1 MLKVLFLSIPT
12 GGGHHQAARA
22 MERYFEGREDVE
34 CRMLDMAENVNT
46 ALADAVS
53 KGYIL
58 TTSVTPKLFGTIY
71 DLLDA
76 RENPSTEA
84 SRTIRVLMSAFRK
97 KLCAYID
104 AFRPDVIVSTHPF
117 CTITLNRAAK
127 RHPISAKLISIVTDF
142 TIHPFWEQARSEYYV
157 TASELLSYQALK
169 KWSTVEQVLPIGIPV
184 DPKFANKM
192 PKEEARKALGAE
204 NKFTVLIMMG
214 SMGYG
219 TSTAEV
225 LRTLDRMDEDFQ
237 ILVVCGSNKKMKS
250 RLDRMKF
257 TKEVKI
263 FGFVNNVDVFMDAC
277 DCIITKPG
285 GLSTSEALAKRV
297 PILMLDPIPGQED
310 RNKEFLLNNGI
321 ALYISDTFGVD
332 EAVYQLIHYPFKA
345 EQMIANMAHFAKPN
359 AARDLGEFILSIHTK
374 KTADENKSSVS
385 L

>member
-1 MLKVLFLSIPT
+1 MLKILFLSIPT

-22 MERYFEGREDVE
+22 MERYFENCDDVE
-34 CRMLDMAENVNT
+34 CRMLDMAENVNS

-127 RHPISAKLISIVTDF
+127 RHPIHAHLISIVTDF
-142 TIHPFWEQARSEYYV
+142 TVHPFWEQARSDYYV
-157 TASELLSYQALK
+157 TASELLSFQALK
-169 KWSTVEQVLPIGIPV
+169 KWSTVEQVLPLGIPV
-184 DPKFANKM
+184 DPKFAVKI
-192 PKEEARKALGAE
+192 PKEEARAQLGVE
-204 NKFTVLIMMG
+204 DKFTVLIMMG

-219 TSTAEV
+219 TRTAEA
-225 LRTLDRMDEDFQ
+225 LRALDRMDEDFQ
-237 ILVVCGSNKKMKS
+237 ILVVCGSNKKLKS
-250 RLDRMKF
+250 RLDRMKL
-257 TKEVKI
+257 TKPMKTY
-263 FGFVNNVDVFMDAC
+263 GFVNNVDVFMDAC

-285 GLSTSEALAKRV
+285 GLSTSEALAKQI

-310 RNKEFLLNNGI
+310 RNKEFMLNNGI
-321 ALYISDTFGVD
+321 ALYISETFGVD

-345 EQMIANMAHFAKPN
+345 EQMVANTKNFAKPN
-359 AARDLGEFILSIHTK
+359 AARDLGEFILSLYQGRK
-374 KTADENKSSVS
+374 YKAADENK
-385 L
+385 

>member
-1 MLKVLFLSIPT
+1 MLKILFLSIPT

-22 MERYFEGREDVE
+22 LERYFEGREDVE
-34 CRMLDMAENVNT
+34 CRMLDMAENVNS
-46 ALADAVS
+46 ALAEAVS

-84 SRTIRVLMSAFRK
+84 SRTIRVLMSAFQK
-97 KLCAYID
+97 KLRASIA

-127 RHPISAKLISIVTDF
+127 RHPISAQMISIVTDF
-142 TIHPFWEQARSEYYV
+142 TVHPFWEQARSDYYV
-157 TASELLSYQALK
+157 TASELLSYQAMK
-169 KWSTVEQVLPIGIPV
+169 KWGTNEQVLPLGIPI
-184 DPKFANKM
+184 DPKFSRKI
-192 PKEEARKALGAE
+192 PKEEARKQLGVDD
-204 NKFTVLIMMG
+204 KFTVLIMMG

-219 TSTAEV
+219 TSTPDV

-237 ILVVCGSNKKMKS
+237 ILVICGSNKRMKS
-250 RLDRMKF
+250 RLGRMKF
-257 TKEVKI
+257 TKEVKT
-263 FGFVNNVDVFMDAC
+263 FGFVNIVDVFMDAC

-310 RNKEFLLNNGI
+310 RNKEFMLNNGI

-332 EAVYQLIHYPFKA
+332 EAVYQLIHYPFKSQ
-345 EQMIANMAHFAKPN
+345 QMMENMAHFAKPN
-359 AARDLGEFILSIHTK
+359 AARDLGEFILSIHEKTK
-374 KTADENKSSVS
+374 RQATEETI
-385 L
+385 